1 MSDLQPQPCSW
12 QVNGLQLSGL
22 SWGRPDGRPVLALHG
37 WLDNAASF
45 SLLAPLLPDC
55 HVVALDLTG
64 HGRSDC
70 RSADASYQI
79 WDDLPEICGVIDA
92 LGWERFS
99 LMGHS
104 RGGVISTLFAS
115 CFPEQVSHLILLDAL
130 LPQPINETEF
140 PTQLRKFMLE
150 KSHWQNRDKRV
161 FPSMDAAVAI
171 RDDGSLPSAA
181 ARLLAERN
189 LAACD
194 GGYTWTTDN
203 RLRGASAVKLTA
215 GHLQAVLHA
224 LSMPTLLLLAE
235 QGLGGQHPQIVA
247 LAREGIA
254 RLEVHTLPGGHHF
267 HMEDSVG
274 RVSQDI
280 AQFLESSP

>member
-1 MSDLQPQPCSW
+1 MSDSPAQPRSW
-12 QVNGLQLSGL
+12 QVSGLQLSGL
-22 SWGRPDGRPVLALHG
+22 SWGSPDGQPVLALHG

-45 SLLAPLLPDC
+45 TQLAPLLDTC

-79 WDDLPEICGVIDA
+79 WDDLPEIRGVIDA

-115 CFPEQVSHLILLDAL
+115 CFPEQVSHLVLLDAL
-130 LPQPINETEF
+130 LPQAIDEAEF
-140 PTQLRKFMLE
+140 PGQMRKFLQE
-150 KSHWQNRDKRV
+150 KSHWQNRDRRV
-161 FPSMDAAVAI
+161 FPSIDAAVAI

-189 LAACD
+189 LSPCE
-194 GGYTWTTDN
+194 GGYRWTTDQ
-203 RLRGASAVKLTA
+203 RLRGASAVKLSA
-215 GHLQAVLHA
+215 GQLQAVLQA
-224 LSMPTLLLLAE
+224 LTMPTLLLLAE
-235 QGLGGQHPQIVA
+235 EGLGGQHPQIEA
-247 LAREGIA
+247 QARQGIS
-254 RLEVHTLPGGHHF
+254 RLQVHTVPGGHHF
-267 HMEDSVG
+267 HMEDTVG
-274 RVSQDI
+274 RLSQDI
-280 AQFLESSP
+280 TKFLQS